1 MINQD
6 ILEETQEILLNVVE
20 SLKELRRDNF
30 KERID
35 FVTNALNHLQ
45 TNVIKEELIEGK
57 SNIGV
62 NELLKKIKRNMSMFV
77 RLSLADV
84 NIQNYIVRK
93 PMLIN
98 WVTYYVIQV
107 DTYLK
112 NGRIL

>member
-45 TNVIKEELIEGK
+45 TNVIKEEFIK
-57 SNIGV
+57 DSNIGV
-62 NELLKKIKRNMSMFV
+62 NELLKKIKRNMTMFTK
-77 RLSLADV
+77 LSLADV

-98 WVTYYVIQV
+98 WVTYYVKQV